1 MKRLL
6 ISLLIIL
13 HFTAYGQSS
22 SLDSRKALIIGIGEY
37 NSPETPGLSGV
48 QYDME
53 SAKTIANGMGI
64 PDKNIQYLRNS
75 DATKENILKTL
86 NNLGDNTREG
96 SRVFVYFSGHGSR
109 RQINNN
115 GGCEEGLLSYDRQLI
130 TNKEFAA
137 SAQKI
142 VASAD
147 KVITMFDACFSGGV
161 IKGSTQTRGL
171 GQTLRPKFYAKNVD
185 VSQGCLQPS
194 NQKTRGLMSEQT
206 RLGAIQ
212 ENVVQ
217 ITSSRPDEVSFDEP
231 GKGGLATQGVKSC
244 LLGQAKDLD
253 GSGAISIG
261 EIQQCAQNIVN
272 TKLASSADF
281 TPSHVTITG
290 NRNLIPVTHQSTQV
304 QNQPQPIQIAQNSA
318 PTNTGSTPSPV
329 RPNRQNTSPSQN
341 AQSVA
346 LPSITPPV
354 TTTPVTAPPVTAP
367 PVTAPPVTATPVT
380 ATPVASPPAAT
391 PPAVTPPAAAPVT
404 TNNTASSNASQ
415 QNTADRNR
423 PEPVLAS
430 LSTLNDIHQQ
440 RNPRRIVEVI
450 LKKPTLQIKK
460 DFIELTIKSN
470 HDGYVYLIMVGSDAK
485 SFYVLFPN
493 GLDSENKITAGKEF
507 KMPRP
512 DWEIIAQGPEGIDNI
527 LVMVADSKR
536 DLEKLHISPPTSS
549 EPFTYTLNDLH
560 GRSEIINYLT
570 GDGIKGQS
578 ESFGSKLISIK
589 EYK

>member
-1 MKRLL
+1 M
-6 ISLLIIL
+6 
-13 HFTAYGQSS
+13 
-22 SLDSRKALIIGIGEY
+22 
-37 NSPETPGLSGV
+37 
-48 QYDME
+48 
-53 SAKTIANGMGI
+53 
-64 PDKNIQYLRNS
+64 
-75 DATKENILKTL
+75 
-86 NNLGDNTREG
+86 
-96 SRVFVYFSGHGSR
+96 
-109 RQINNN
+109 
-115 GGCEEGLLSYDRQLI
+115 
-130 TNKEFAA
+130 
-137 SAQKI
+137 
-142 VASAD
+142 
-147 KVITMFDACFSGGV
+147 
-161 IKGSTQTRGL
+161 
-171 GQTLRPKFYAKNVD
+171 
-185 VSQGCLQPS
+185 
-194 NQKTRGLMSEQT
+194 
-206 RLGAIQ
+206 
-212 ENVVQ
+212 
-217 ITSSRPDEVSFDEP
+217 
-231 GKGGLATQGVKSC
+231 
-244 LLGQAKDLD
+244 
-253 GSGAISIG
+253 
-261 EIQQCAQNIVN
+261 
-272 TKLASSADF
+272 
-281 TPSHVTITG
+281 
-290 NRNLIPVTHQSTQV
+290 
-304 QNQPQPIQIAQNSA
+304 
-318 PTNTGSTPSPV
+318 
-329 RPNRQNTSPSQN
+329 
-341 AQSVA
+341 
-346 LPSITPPV
+346 
-354 TTTPVTAPPVTAP
+354 
-367 PVTAPPVTATPVT
+367 
-380 ATPVASPPAAT
+380 ASPPAAT

>member
-1 MKRLL
+1 V
-6 ISLLIIL
+6 
-13 HFTAYGQSS
+13 TA
-22 SLDSRKALIIGIGEY
+22 
-37 NSPETPGLSGV
+37 T
-48 QYDME
+48 
-53 SAKTIANGMGI
+53 
-64 PDKNIQYLRNS
+64 
-75 DATKENILKTL
+75 
-86 NNLGDNTREG
+86 
-96 SRVFVYFSGHGSR
+96 
-109 RQINNN
+109 
-115 GGCEEGLLSYDRQLI
+115 
-130 TNKEFAA
+130 
-137 SAQKI
+137 
-142 VASAD
+142 
-147 KVITMFDACFSGGV
+147 
-161 IKGSTQTRGL
+161 
-171 GQTLRPKFYAKNVD
+171 
-185 VSQGCLQPS
+185 
-194 NQKTRGLMSEQT
+194 
-206 RLGAIQ
+206 
-212 ENVVQ
+212 
-217 ITSSRPDEVSFDEP
+217 
-231 GKGGLATQGVKSC
+231 
-244 LLGQAKDLD
+244 
-253 GSGAISIG
+253 
-261 EIQQCAQNIVN
+261 
-272 TKLASSADF
+272 
-281 TPSHVTITG
+281 
-290 NRNLIPVTHQSTQV
+290 PVT
-304 QNQPQPIQIAQNSA
+304 A
-318 PTNTGSTPSPV
+318 
-329 RPNRQNTSPSQN
+329 
-341 AQSVA
+341 
-346 LPSITPPV
+346 PPV
-354 TTTPVTAPPVTAP
+354 TAPPVTAPPVTATPVTAPPVTAPPVTAP

-380 ATPVASPPAAT
+380 ATPVATPPAATPPAAT